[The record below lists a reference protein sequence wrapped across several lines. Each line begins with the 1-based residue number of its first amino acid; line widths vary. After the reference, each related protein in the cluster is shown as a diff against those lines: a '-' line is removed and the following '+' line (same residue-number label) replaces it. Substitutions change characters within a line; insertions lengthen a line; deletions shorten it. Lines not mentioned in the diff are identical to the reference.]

1 MKILITIF
9 AFITISSIAILSL
22 KNRHKQNGR
31 PTIVSLIMLSSSSV
45 LIALVLKSMFSLVF
59 FALQLILLVM
69 ALGFAINAAKAEGVK
84 KG

>member
-1 MKILITIF
+1 METLMTVIALTTIILI
-9 AFITISSIAILSL
+9 AIISL
-22 KNRHKQNGR
+22 KNRHKRNGR

-45 LIALVLKSMFSLVF
+45 LIALVLKSMFSLIF